1 MIEPYMNST
10 DGQVERWINEQ
21 TYERMNTETD
31 GQIGIRKNVTTHI
44 MKNR

>member
-10 DGQVERWINEQ
+10 DGQVERWINDQ
-21 TYERMNTETD
+21 TYERMNKET
-31 GQIGIRKNVTTHI
+31 GGIRKNVTTHI